1 MHRKSLTSI
10 LAFLALS
17 MSAQQ
22 NAGKK
27 AVMPSTNR
35 ATVNAAGAHAMEADA
50 ADSTTF
56 KGTLYN
62 KEYNV
67 YIRMDFYHKQIR
79 IPGQDVF
86 GDVPGFF
93 GDYEDGRKWL
103 FTDATLVDSR
113 TAKLQIV
120 NDYGSEDLESTLTL
134 EKDGTYLLT
143 QGSGSTLKIA
153 RNRKWVKM
161 PKKLVFTRQ

>member
-35 ATVNAAGAHAMEADA
+35 VTVNAAGAHAMEADA

-67 YIRMDFYHKQIR
+67 YIRMDLYHKQIR

-103 FTDATLVDSR
+103 FTDAVLVNPR
-113 TAKLQIV
+113 CAKLQIV
-120 NDYGSEDLESTLTL
+120 NDYGSEDLEATLTY
-134 EKDGTYLLT
+134 EKDGSFTLT
-143 QGSGSTLKIA
+143 QESGSTIKIA

-161 PKKLVFTRQ
+161 PKKLVFVRR

>member
-1 MHRKSLTSI
+1 MYRKLFTI
-10 LAFLALS
+10 IWVAFALCAK
-17 MSAQQ
+17 AQRQ
-22 NAGKK
+22 NAQKPS
-27 AVMPSTNR
+27 VMIENRTSQNSTKQLPAN
-35 ATVNAAGAHAMEADA
+35 NKA
-50 ADSTTF
+50 ADSVTF
-56 KGTLYN
+56 KGNLYN

-67 YIRMDFYHKQIR
+67 YLRIDFYRKQIR
-79 IPGQDVF
+79 VPGQDIF
-86 GDVPGFF
+86 GDLPGFF
-93 GDYEDGRKWL
+93 GDYDDGRKWL
-103 FTDATLVDSR
+103 FTDATLADSR

-120 NDYGSEDLESTLTL
+120 NDYGSEDLEATLTL